1 MLFIGGFQEVCQI
14 NIKDNKLILVSN
26 KVVSDFEN
34 DNVILIF
41 DSGIMGI
48 IVTTSRGIIGNL
60 KF

>member
-1 MLFIGGFQEVCQI
+1 MLFNRQFQEVCQI

-41 DSGIMGI
+41 DTGIMGI
-48 IVTTSRGIIGNL
+48 MLLLVEELLEI
-60 KF
+60 